1 MNVRLVGACALAL
14 SLATG
19 AAAAPPSPSMQQ
31 AQDLVAQ
38 MTLSEKASQL
48 QHDSPA
54 IPRLGI
60 AAYNWWSEGLHGV
73 ARADVA
79 TVFPQ
84 AIGLAATWDTPLVQ
98 RVGDVISTE
107 FRAKFL
113 NTVASDGSSGL
124 YRGLTVWSPNVN
136 IFRDPRW
143 GRGQETFGEDPYLT
157 SRMGVAFIQGLQ
169 GPDPNQPR
177 VSAAVKHFA
186 VHSGPEAD
194 RHKEDVKVSPRDL
207 VDTYLPAF
215 HAAVTEGRAESVMC
229 AYNAV
234 DGVPACANQRLL
246 QHTLRDQWK
255 FQGHV
260 VSDCGAVADI
270 HMDWAHR
277 HVKTPEEAVALAVR
291 AGTDLICDFGG
302 NKTAAP
308 ATTVAAVQQGLL
320 SEAELDRALHR
331 LFDIRLRL
339 GLLDV
344 GLRPRGT
351 AATSP
356 GDAALLGSGP
366 ALRPAPAGQRPF
378 AEITARDFDTPAH
391 RALNLETARR
401 SLVLLKNDGL
411 LPLKAA
417 PRRIAVIGPNAD
429 SVDALVG
436 NYNGTPSKP
445 ITLLAGLKA
454 RFPGA
459 RIDFV
464 EGTGWVA
471 PPLEDLPASSLCAD
485 AACSRAGLHF
495 ERFAN
500 LKLEG
505 APSSA
510 GLTPQAV
517 FKWGWPDAHDRQES
531 ARWTGFFRAAESGEH
546 LLRLKGN
553 RGYRIW
559 IDGERVVDLWDIAW
573 PTSTRGVTLKA
584 GQTYALR
591 VEALQTGWEGEQRLQ
606 WSRPG
611 ASDEAAVAAAREA
624 DLVVF
629 ASGLTWE
636 LEGEEMT
643 VLAPGFAGGDRTR
656 IELPAPQLRLL
667 ERLAALGR
675 PLVLVNFSG
684 SAMTFGAA
692 TQKAAAIVQAWYP
705 GGEGGQAVAELLGG
719 DFSPSGRLPLTFYR
733 SAEQLPPFKDYGM
746 QGRTYRWF
754 KGEASFP
761 FGHGLGYARFAYADV
776 KLARSRVTAGQG
788 TRLSVLLKNE
798 SSREAAEV
806 VQVYAQ
812 RPGAMAPE
820 RTLVAFRRVVLRAG
834 ESRRLSFELDAKAM
848 SVVQADGRRVV
859 DAGPVW
865 LWVGG
870 GQPVAAVTG
879 VRASGQ
885 MLKLQVTARAELP
898 AFQEKALPAMRRT
911 MNKTETNVETSE

>member
-1 MNVRLVGACALAL
+1 MN
-14 SLATG
+14 
-19 AAAAPPSPSMQQ
+19 PSMQQ
-31 AQDLVAQ
+31 AQALVAQ
-38 MTLSEKASQL
+38 MTLAEKASQL
-48 QHDSPA
+48 QHESPA

-60 AAYNWWSEGLHGV
+60 PAYNWWSEGLHGV

-98 RVGDVISTE
+98 RVGDVIGTE

-113 NTVASDGSSGL
+113 NTIGADGSSGL

-143 GRGQETFGEDPYLT
+143 GRGQETYGEDPHLT

-186 VHSGPEAD
+186 VHSGPEAN
-194 RHKEDVKVSPRDL
+194 RHREDVKVSPRDL

-234 DGVPACANQRLL
+234 DGVPACADQRLL
-246 QHTLRDQWK
+246 QHYLRDEWK

-270 HMDWAHR
+270 HMDWAHH

-320 SEAELDRALHR
+320 SEAELDRALQR
-331 LFDIRLRL
+331 LFDLRLRL
-339 GLLDV
+339 GLL
-344 GLRPRGT
+344 
-351 AATSP
+351 
-356 GDAALLGSGP
+356 
-366 ALRPAPAGQRPF
+366 APAGQRPF

-391 RALNLETARR
+391 RALNLESARR

-411 LPLKAA
+411 LPLKTP

-454 RFPGA
+454 RYPEA

-471 PPLEDLPASSLCAD
+471 PPLEDLPASCLCAD
-485 AACSRAGLHF
+485 AACSRPGLHF

-500 LKLEG
+500 TQLEG
-505 APSSA
+505 APSSTA
-510 GLTPQAV
+510 LTPQGV
-517 FKWGWPDAHDRQES
+517 FKWGWPDAYDRKES
-531 ARWTGFFRAAESGEH
+531 ARWTGFVRAGESGEH
-546 LLRLKGN
+546 LFRLKGN

-559 IDGERVVDLWDIAW
+559 IDGELVVDLWDIAW
-573 PTSTRGVTLKA
+573 PTGTRGVTLKS

-591 VEALQTGWEGEQRLQ
+591 VEALQTGWDGEQRLQ

-692 TQKAAAIVQAWYP
+692 MQKAAAIVQAWYP
-705 GGEGGQAVAELLGG
+705 GGEGGQAVAELLAG

-733 SAEQLPPFKDYGM
+733 SVEQLPPFEDYGM

-754 KGEASFP
+754 KGEVSFP
-761 FGHGLGYARFAYADV
+761 FGHGLGYARFAYAQAR
-776 KLARSRVTAGQG
+776 LARSRVTAGQG

-812 RPGAMAPE
+812 RRSALAPE
-820 RTLVAFRRVVLRAG
+820 RTLVAFRRVALRAG

-848 SVVQADGRRVV
+848 SVVQADGRRLVE
-859 DAGPVW
+859 AGPVW

-870 GQPVAAVTG
+870 GQPVAAATG

-885 MLKLQVTARAELP
+885 MLKLQVTGRAELP
-898 AFQEKALPAMRRT
+898 PF
-911 MNKTETNVETSE
+911 SERAPQGNAA

>member
-1 MNVRLVGACALAL
+1 MTTIVPLTRRRGPALALALAL
-14 SLATG
+14 SLA
-19 AAAAPPSPSMQQ
+19 AWAARAPAAAPAGSEPAASPSMQQ
-31 AQDLVAQ
+31 ARALVAR
-38 MTLSEKASQL
+38 MTLEEKASQL

-60 AAYNWWSEGLHGV
+60 PAYNWWSEGLHGV

-84 AIGLAATWDTPLVQ
+84 AIGLAATWDAPLVQ
-98 RVGDVISTE
+98 RVGDVVGTE

-113 NTVASDGSSGL
+113 DTVGADGSSGL

-143 GRGQETFGEDPYLT
+143 GRGQETYGEDPYLT

-169 GPDPNQPR
+169 GPDASRPR

-194 RHKEDVKVSPRDL
+194 RHREDVEVSPRDL

-234 DGVPACANQRLL
+234 DGVPACANRRLL
-246 QHTLRDQWK
+246 QHYLRDEWK

-270 HMDWAHR
+270 YLDWAHGYA
-277 HVKTPEEAVALAVR
+277 KTPEEAVALAVH

-302 NKTAAP
+302 NKTASP
-308 ATTVAAVQQGLL
+308 ATTVAAVRQGLL
-320 SEAELDRALHR
+320 PEAELDRALHR
-331 LFDIRLRL
+331 LFDVRLRL
-339 GLLDV
+339 GLL
-344 GLRPRGT
+344 
-351 AATSP
+351 
-356 GDAALLGSGP
+356 
-366 ALRPAPAGQRPF
+366 APADQRPF
-378 AEITARDFDTPAH
+378 PEITAHDFDTPPH
-391 RALNLETARR
+391 RALNLESARR

-411 LPLKAA
+411 LPLKAP

-429 SVDALVG
+429 RVEALVG
-436 NYNGTPSKP
+436 NYNGTPSRP

-454 RFPGA
+454 RFPGS

-464 EGTGWVA
+464 EGTGWTS
-471 PPLEDLPASSLCAD
+471 PPLEDLPHSSLCAD
-485 AACSRAGLHF
+485 AACSRAGLRF

-500 LKLEG
+500 PRLEG
-505 APSSA
+505 EPGSVAQVS
-510 GLTPQAV
+510 QAV
-517 FKWGWPDAHDRQES
+517 FKWGWPDAYDRKES
-531 ARWTGFFRAAESGEH
+531 ARWTGFLRAGESGEH
-546 LLRLKGN
+546 LLRLKGAA
-553 RGYRIW
+553 GYRIW
-559 IDGERVVDLWDIAW
+559 IDGERVVDLWDAAW
-573 PTSTRGVTLKA
+573 PTRSRGVMLEA
-584 GQTYALR
+584 GRTYALR
-591 VEALQTGWEGEQRLQ
+591 VEALQTGWSGEQRLQ

-629 ASGLTWE
+629 ASGLTAE

-643 VLAPGFAGGDRTR
+643 VQAPGFAGGDRTG
-656 IELPAPQLRLL
+656 IELPGPQLRLL
-667 ERLAALGR
+667 DRLPALGR

-684 SAMTFGAA
+684 GAMTFGNA
-692 TQKAAAIVQAWYP
+692 TRDAAAIVQAWYP
-705 GGEGGQAVAELLGG
+705 GGEGGQAVAELLAG
-719 DFSPSGRLPLTFYR
+719 DFSPSGRLPVTFYR
-733 SAEQLPPFKDYGM
+733 SVEQLPPFGDYGM
-746 QGRTYRWF
+746 PGRTYRWF

-761 FGHGLGYARFAYADV
+761 FGHGLGYARFAYSEAR
-776 KLARSRVTAGQG
+776 LARTRIAAGHG

-798 SSREAAEV
+798 SPRDAAEV
-806 VQVYAQ
+806 VQVYA
-812 RPGAMAPE
+812 RRSGSLAPE

-834 ESRRLSFELDAKAM
+834 ESRRLRFDLQAKAM

-859 DAGPVW
+859 DAGPVS

-879 VRASGQ
+879 VRAPGQ
-885 MLKLQVTARAELP
+885 ALQLQVTGHAELP
-898 AFQEKALPAMRRT
+898 PF
-911 MNKTETNVETSE
+911 

>member
-1 MNVRLVGACALAL
+1 MNGLCIGVATLALAL
-14 SLATG
+14 GSG
-19 AAAAPPSPSMQQ
+19 VAAAPLSPSMQQ
-31 AQDLVAQ
+31 ARALVAQ
-38 MTLSEKASQL
+38 MTLAEKAGQL

-54 IPRLGI
+54 IPRLRI
-60 AAYNWWSEGLHGV
+60 PAYNWWSEGLHGV

-98 RVGDVISTE
+98 RVADVVGTE
-107 FRAKFL
+107 FRAKYL
-113 NTVASDGSSGL
+113 ATVGADGSSGL

-143 GRGQETFGEDPYLT
+143 GRGQETYGEDPHLT
-157 SRMGVAFIQGLQ
+157 SRMGVAFIRGLQ
-169 GPDPNQPR
+169 GPDATRPR

-215 HAAVTEGRAESVMC
+215 HAAVTEARSESVMC

-234 DGVPACANQRLL
+234 DGVPACAHERLL
-246 QHTLRDQWK
+246 QHTLRDAWK

-270 HMDWAHR
+270 HMDWAHH

-302 NKTAAP
+302 NPTAQP
-308 ATTVAAVQQGLL
+308 ATTVAAVHKGLL

-331 LFDIRLRL
+331 LFDVRLRL
-339 GLLDV
+339 GLL
-344 GLRPRGT
+344 
-351 AATSP
+351 A
-356 GDAALLGSGP
+356 
-366 ALRPAPAGQRPF
+366 PAPQRPF

-391 RALNLETARR
+391 RALNLESARR

-411 LPLKAA
+411 LPLKTP

-454 RFPGA
+454 RYPQA
-459 RIDFV
+459 RIDVV

-471 PPLEDLPASSLCAD
+471 PPLEDLPADKLCAD
-485 AACSRAGLHF
+485 AVCSRAGLQF

-500 LKLEG
+500 TKLEG

-510 GLTPQAV
+510 ALAPQAV
-517 FKWGWPDAHDRQES
+517 FRWGWPDAHDRQES
-531 ARWTGFFRAAESGEH
+531 ARWTGFVRAGEDGEH
-546 LLRLKGN
+546 LFRLKGN

-559 IDGERVVDLWDIAW
+559 IDGELVVDLWDIAW
-573 PTSTRGVTLKA
+573 PTSTRGVMLKA
-584 GQTYALR
+584 GRTYALR

-643 VLAPGFAGGDRTR
+643 VLAPGFAGGDRTQ

-684 SAMTFGAA
+684 SPMSFGAA
-692 TQKAAAIVQAWYP
+692 TENAAIVQAWYP
-705 GGEGGQAVAELLGG
+705 GGEGGRAVAELLAG

-733 SAEQLPPFKDYGM
+733 SVEQLPPFKDYGM

-761 FGHGLGYARFAYADV
+761 FGHGLSYARFAYAQARLD
-776 KLARSRVTAGQG
+776 RSRVRAGHG
-788 TRLSVLLKNE
+788 TRLTVLLKNE
-798 SSREAAEV
+798 SPREAAEV
-806 VQVYAQ
+806 VQVYA
-812 RPGAMAPE
+812 RRSGAIAPE

-834 ESRRLSFELDAKAM
+834 ESRRLSFELDARAL

-859 DAGPVW
+859 EAGPAW

-879 VRASGQ
+879 ARASGQ
-885 MLKLQVTARAELP
+885 MLTLQVTGRAELP
-898 AFQEKALPAMRRT
+898 AFGPTRSLGRPVNESP
-911 MNKTETNVETSE
+911 

>member
-1 MNVRLVGACALAL
+1 MKRSLILAS
-14 SLATG
+14 SLAWWLASG
-19 AAAAPPSPSMQQ
+19 VAAAPASPSMQRAQ
-31 AQDLVAQ
+31 ALVAQ
-38 MTLSEKASQL
+38 MTLAEKASQL

-60 AAYNWWSEGLHGV
+60 PAYNWWSEGLHGV

-98 RVGDVISTE
+98 RVGDVIGTE

-113 NTVASDGSSGL
+113 DKVAADGSSTI

-143 GRGQETFGEDPYLT
+143 GRGQETYGEDPFLT

-169 GPDPNQPR
+169 GPDPSRPR

-234 DGVPACANQRLL
+234 DGEPACANERLL
-246 QHTLRDQWK
+246 KHYLRDEWK

-270 HMDWAHR
+270 HLDWAH
-277 HVKTPEEAVALAVR
+277 HYVKTPEEAVAVAVR

-320 SEAELDRALHR
+320 SEAELDRALYR
-331 LFDIRLRL
+331 LFDVRLRL
-339 GLLDV
+339 GLLE
-344 GLRPRGT
+344 LT
-351 AATSP
+351 
-356 GDAALLGSGP
+356 
-366 ALRPAPAGQRPF
+366 GQRAF
-378 AEITARDFDTPAH
+378 AEITSRDFDTPPH
-391 RALNLETARR
+391 RALNLESARR

-411 LPLKAA
+411 LPLKSA

-436 NYNGTPSKP
+436 NYNGTPSRP

-471 PPLEDLPASSLCAD
+471 PPLEDVPASSLCAD
-485 AACSRAGLHF
+485 AACTRAGLQL
-495 ERFAN
+495 ERFGN
-500 LKLEG
+500 TRLEG

-510 GLTPQAV
+510 ASTPQAA
-517 FKWGWPDAHDRQES
+517 FKWGWPDAYDRKES
-531 ARWTGFFRAAESGEH
+531 ARWSGFVRASESGEH
-546 LLRLKGN
+546 LFRLKGN

-559 IDGERVVDLWDIAW
+559 LDGQLVVDLWDIAW

-591 VEALQTGWEGEQRLQ
+591 VEALQTGWEGDQRLQ

-611 ASDEAAVAAAREA
+611 ANDEAALAAAREA

-643 VLAPGFAGGDRTR
+643 VLAPGFAGGDRTS
-656 IELPAPQLRLL
+656 IELPAPQLRML
-667 ERLAALGR
+667 ERLAALDR

-684 SAMTFGAA
+684 SPMTFGAA

-705 GGEGGQAVAELLGG
+705 GGEGGQAVAELLAG

-733 SAEQLPPFKDYGM
+733 SVEQLPPFKDYGM

-761 FGHGLGYARFAYADV
+761 FGHGLGYSRFTYSQPR
-776 KLARSRVTAGQG
+776 LARSRVAAGQG
-788 TRLSVLLKNE
+788 TRISVLLKNE
-798 SSREAAEV
+798 GPREAAEV
-806 VQVYAQ
+806 VQLYAQ
-812 RPGAMAPE
+812 RSGPAAPE

-834 ESRRLSFELDAKAM
+834 ESRRLSFDLDAKAT
-848 SVVQADGRRVV
+848 SVVRADGKRVV
-859 DAGPVW
+859 EAGPVS
-865 LWVGG
+865 LWIGG

-879 VRASGQ
+879 VRAPGQ
-885 MLKLQVTARAELP
+885 MLKLQVTGTAELP
-898 AFQEKALPAMRRT
+898 PF
-911 MNKTETNVETSE
+911 

>member
-1 MNVRLVGACALAL
+1 MNRLRIEACALAL
-14 SLATG
+14 SLAACM
-19 AAAAPPSPSMQQ
+19 AAAAPSSPSMSPSMEKAQ
-31 AQDLVAQ
+31 ALVAQ
-38 MTLSEKASQL
+38 MTLAEKASQL

-60 AAYNWWSEGLHGV
+60 PAYNWWSEGLHGV

-98 RVGDVISTE
+98 RVGDAVGVE

-113 NTVASDGSSGL
+113 NTVGADGSSGP

-143 GRGQETFGEDPYLT
+143 GRGQETYGEDPTLT
-157 SRMGVAFIQGLQ
+157 SRMGVAFIRGLQ
-169 GPDPNQPR
+169 GPDANHPR

-246 QHTLRDQWK
+246 QHYLRNEWK

-270 HMDWAHR
+270 HMDWAHH
-277 HVKTPEEAVALAVR
+277 HVKTPEEAVAAAVH

-320 SEAELDRALHR
+320 GEAELDRALHR
-331 LFDIRLRL
+331 LFDVRLRL
-339 GLLDV
+339 GLL
-344 GLRPRGT
+344 
-351 AATSP
+351 
-356 GDAALLGSGP
+356 
-366 ALRPAPAGQRPF
+366 APAGQRPF

-417 PRRIAVIGPNAD
+417 PRRIALIGPNAD

-436 NYNGTPSKP
+436 NYNGTPSRP
-445 ITLLAGLKA
+445 VTLLAGLKA

-471 PPLEDLPASSLCAD
+471 PPLEDLPAASLCAD
-485 AACSRAGLHF
+485 AACSQPGLNF

-500 LKLEG
+500 VKLEG
-505 APSSA
+505 TPTSA
-510 GLTPQAV
+510 SLAPQAI

-531 ARWTGFFRAAESGEH
+531 ARWTGFVRAGETGEH
-546 LLRLKGN
+546 LFRLKGN

-559 IDGERVVDLWDIAW
+559 IDGELVVDLWDIAW

-591 VEALQTGWEGEQRLQ
+591 VEALQTGWDGEQRLQ

-656 IELPAPQLRLL
+656 IELPAPQQRLL
-667 ERLAALGR
+667 ERLAALRR
-675 PLVLVNFSG
+675 PLVVVNFSG
-684 SAMTFGAA
+684 SPMAFGTA
-692 TQKAAAIVQAWYP
+692 TQTAAAIVQAWYP
-705 GGEGGQAVAELLGG
+705 GGEGGQTVAELLAG
-719 DFSPSGRLPLTFYR
+719 DFSPSGRLPLSFYR
-733 SAEQLPPFKDYGM
+733 SADSLPPFKDYGM

-754 KGEASFP
+754 KGETEFP
-761 FGHGLGYARFAYADV
+761 FGHGLGYGRFAYAQAR
-776 KLARSRVTAGQG
+776 LGRSRVAAGQG

-806 VQVYAQ
+806 VQVYA
-812 RPGAMAPE
+812 RRAGAMAPE
-820 RTLVAFRRVVLRAG
+820 RTLVAFQRVVLRAG
-834 ESRRLSFELDAKAM
+834 ESRRLSFDLHAKAM
-848 SVVQADGRRVV
+848 SVVQADGQRVV

-870 GQPVAAVTG
+870 GQPVAAATG
-879 VRASGQ
+879 VRAPGQ
-885 MLKLQVTARAELP
+885 VVKLQVTGH
-898 AFQEKALPAMRRT
+898 KALPPF
-911 MNKTETNVETSE
+911 

>member
-1 MNVRLVGACALAL
+1 MNSCCSAISAVALAL
-14 SLATG
+14 SLATC
-19 AAAAPPSPSMQQ
+19 AMAAPDLAASASMQKAQ
-31 AQDLVAQ
+31 ALVAQ
-38 MTLSEKASQL
+38 MTLAEKASQL

-60 AAYNWWSEGLHGV
+60 PAYNWWSEGLHGV
-73 ARADVA
+73 ARADAA

-98 RVGDVISTE
+98 RVGDVIGTE

-113 NTVASDGSSGL
+113 NTVGADGSSGL

-143 GRGQETFGEDPYLT
+143 GRGQETYGEDPTLT

-169 GPDPNQPR
+169 GPDPMHPR

-234 DGVPACANQRLL
+234 DGVPACADERLL
-246 QHTLRDQWK
+246 KHYLRDEWK

-270 HMDWAHR
+270 HMDWAHH
-277 HVKTPEEAVALAVR
+277 HVKTPEEAVARAVH
-291 AGTDLICDFGG
+291 AGTDLICDFGS
-302 NKTAAP
+302 NPTAAP

-331 LFDIRLRL
+331 LFDVRLRL
-339 GLLDV
+339 GLL
-344 GLRPRGT
+344 
-351 AATSP
+351 
-356 GDAALLGSGP
+356 
-366 ALRPAPAGQRPF
+366 APAGQRPF
-378 AEITARDFDTPAH
+378 SEITAQDFDTPAH
-391 RALNLETARR
+391 RALNLESARR
-401 SLVLLKNDGL
+401 SLVLLKNDGV

-454 RFPGA
+454 RFPGT
-459 RIDFV
+459 RFDVV

-485 AACSRAGLHF
+485 AACSRAGLQF

-500 LKLEG
+500 TRLEG

-510 GLTPQAV
+510 ALAPQAV
-517 FKWGWPDAHDRQES
+517 FKWGWPNAYDRQES
-531 ARWTGFFRAAESGEH
+531 ARWTGFVRAGESGEH
-546 LLRLKGN
+546 LFRLKGN

-559 IDGERVVDLWDIAW
+559 IDGELVVDLWDIAW
-573 PTSTRGVTLKA
+573 PTSTRGVMLKA
-584 GQTYALR
+584 GQTYAVR
-591 VEALQTGWEGEQRLQ
+591 VEALQTGWDGEQRLR

-611 ASDEAAVAAAREA
+611 ASDEAALAAAREA

-629 ASGLTWE
+629 AGGLTWE

-643 VLAPGFAGGDRTR
+643 VLAPGCAGGDRTR

-667 ERLAALGR
+667 DHLVALGR

-684 SAMTFGAA
+684 SPMSFGAA

-705 GGEGGQAVAELLGG
+705 GGEGGQAVAELLAG

-733 SAEQLPPFKDYGM
+733 SAEQLPPFKDYSM

-754 KGEASFP
+754 KGEAAFP
-761 FGHGLGYARFAYADV
+761 FGHGLSYARFAYAQAQ
-776 KLARSRVTAGQG
+776 LSSSRVTAGRG

-798 SSREAAEV
+798 GSREAAEV

-812 RPGAMAPE
+812 RTGAMAPE

-859 DAGPVW
+859 EPGPVQ

-870 GQPVAAVTG
+870 GQPVAAVAG
-879 VRASGQ
+879 ARAAGQ
-885 MLKLQVTARAELP
+885 MLKLQVAGRAELAP
-898 AFQEKALPAMRRT
+898 F
-911 MNKTETNVETSE
+911 

>member
-1 MNVRLVGACALAL
+1 MLPMHSRRIGAAALAL
-14 SLATG
+14 GLATCV
-19 AAAAPPSPSMQQ
+19 AAASNAAEVPPSPSMQR
-31 AQDLVAQ
+31 AKALVAQ
-38 MTLSEKASQL
+38 MTLAEKASQL

-60 AAYNWWSEGLHGV
+60 PAYNWWSEGLHGV

-84 AIGLAATWDTPLVQ
+84 AIGLAATWDAPLVK
-98 RVGDVISTE
+98 RVGDVIGTE

-113 NTVASDGSSGL
+113 DKVGADGSSGL

-143 GRGQETFGEDPYLT
+143 GRGQETYGEDPYLT

-169 GPDPNQPR
+169 GPDPDRPR
-177 VSAAVKHFA
+177 VSAAVKHLA

-234 DGVPACANQRLL
+234 DGVPACANERLL
-246 QHTLRDQWK
+246 QHYLRDEWK

-270 HMDWAHR
+270 HMDGAHH
-277 HVKTPEEAVALAVR
+277 HVRTPEEAVALAVR
-291 AGTDLICDFGG
+291 AGTDLICDFNG

-320 SEAELDRALHR
+320 SEAKLDRALHR
-331 LFDIRLRL
+331 LFDVRLRL
-339 GLLDV
+339 GLL
-344 GLRPRGT
+344 
-351 AATSP
+351 
-356 GDAALLGSGP
+356 
-366 ALRPAPAGQRPF
+366 APAGQRPF

-436 NYNGTPSKP
+436 NYNGTPSRP
-445 ITLLAGLKA
+445 ITLLGGLKA
-454 RFPGA
+454 RYPGA

-485 AACSRAGLHF
+485 AACSRAGLQF
-495 ERFAN
+495 ERFDN
-500 LKLEG
+500 VKLEG
-505 APSSA
+505 APSSSA
-510 GLTPQAV
+510 LTPQAV
-517 FKWGWPDAHDRQES
+517 FRWGWPDAYDRKES
-531 ARWTGFFRAAESGEH
+531 ARWTGFLRAGESGEH
-546 LLRLKGN
+546 LFRLKGN

-559 IDGERVVDLWDIAW
+559 IDGELVVDLWDIAW

-584 GQTYALR
+584 GQTYAVR
-591 VEALQTGWEGEQRLQ
+591 VEALQTGWEGDQRLQ

-611 ASDEAAVAAAREA
+611 ASDEAAAAAAREA

-643 VLAPGFAGGDRTR
+643 VMAPGFAGGDRTG
-656 IELPAPQLRLL
+656 IELPAPQLRMLD
-667 ERLAALGR
+667 RLAALGR

-684 SAMTFGAA
+684 SPMTFGAA

-705 GGEGGQAVAELLGG
+705 GGEGGQAVAELLAG

-761 FGHGLGYARFAYADV
+761 FGHGLSYGRFAYAD
-776 KLARSRVTAGQG
+776 ARLSSSRVTAGRG
-788 TRLSVLLKNE
+788 ARLSVLLKNE
-798 SSREAAEV
+798 GSREAAEV

-820 RTLVAFRRVVLRAG
+820 RTLVAFQRVVLRAG

-848 SVVQADGRRVV
+848 SVVRADGRRVV
-859 DAGPVW
+859 EAGPLG

-870 GQPVAAVTG
+870 GQPLAAVTG
-879 VRASGQ
+879 VRAAGQ
-885 MLKLQVTARAELP
+885 MLKLQVTGHADLP
-898 AFQEKALPAMRRT
+898 PF
-911 MNKTETNVETSE
+911 

>member
-1 MNVRLVGACALAL
+1 MNSCLIVASALAL
-14 SLATG
+14 SLATCV
-19 AAAAPPSPSMQQ
+19 AAAPLSPSMQRAQ
-31 AQDLVAQ
+31 ALVAQ
-38 MTLSEKASQL
+38 MTLAEKASQL

-60 AAYNWWSEGLHGV
+60 PAYNWWSEGLHGV

-84 AIGLAATWDTPLVQ
+84 AIGLAATWDAPLVQ

-113 NTVASDGSSGL
+113 NTVGADGSSGL

-143 GRGQETFGEDPYLT
+143 GRGQETYGEDPYLT

-169 GPDPNQPR
+169 GPDANQPR

-194 RHKEDVKVSPRDL
+194 RHREDVKVSPRDL

-234 DGVPACANQRLL
+234 DGVPACANERLL
-246 QHTLRDQWK
+246 QHYLRDEWK

-270 HMDWAHR
+270 YMDWAH
-277 HVKTPEEAVALAVR
+277 HHAKTPEEAVALAVR

-331 LFDIRLRL
+331 LFDVRLRL
-339 GLLDV
+339 GLL
-344 GLRPRGT
+344 
-351 AATSP
+351 AS
-356 GDAALLGSGP
+356 
-366 ALRPAPAGQRPF
+366 AGQRPF
-378 AEITARDFDTPAH
+378 PEITTHDFDTPAH
-391 RALNLETARR
+391 RALNLESARR
-401 SLVLLKNDGL
+401 SLVLLKNDGV
-411 LPLKAA
+411 LPLKAP

-500 LKLEG
+500 TKLEG

-510 GLTPQAV
+510 ALTPQAV
-517 FKWGWPDAHDRQES
+517 FKWGWPDAYDRKES
-531 ARWTGFFRAAESGEH
+531 ARWTGFLRAGESGKH
-546 LLRLKGN
+546 LFRLKGN

-559 IDGERVVDLWDIAW
+559 IDGELVVDLWDIAW
-573 PTSTRGVTLKA
+573 PTSTRGVMLKA

-591 VEALQTGWEGEQRLQ
+591 VEALQTGWDGEQRLQ

-643 VLAPGFAGGDRTR
+643 VLAPGFAGGDRTQ
-656 IELPAPQLRLL
+656 IELPAPQLRML
-667 ERLAALGR
+667 ERLTALGR

-684 SAMTFGAA
+684 SPMTFGAA

-705 GGEGGQAVAELLGG
+705 GGEGGQAVAELLAGE
-719 DFSPSGRLPLTFYR
+719 FSPSGRLPLTFYR
-733 SAEQLPPFKDYGM
+733 SVEQLPPFKDYGM

-754 KGEASFP
+754 KGETLFP
-761 FGHGLGYARFAYADV
+761 FGHGLSYARFAYTQA
-776 KLARSRVTAGQG
+776 KLTRSRVTAGQG
-788 TRLSVLLKNE
+788 TRLSVLLKNK

-812 RPGAMAPE
+812 RSGAMAPE

-859 DAGPVW
+859 DGGPAW

-885 MLKLQVTARAELP
+885 MLKLQVTGRAELP
-898 AFQEKALPAMRRT
+898 PFSERAPQGNAAWRAPLPGARRAP
-911 MNKTETNVETSE
+911 

>member
-1 MNVRLVGACALAL
+1 MQRALA
-14 SLATG
+14 
-19 AAAAPPSPSMQQ
+19 
-31 AQDLVAQ
+31 LVAQ
-38 MTLSEKASQL
+38 MTLAEKASQL

-60 AAYNWWSEGLHGV
+60 PAYNWWSEGLHGV

-98 RVGDVISTE
+98 RVGEAIATE

-113 NTVASDGSSGL
+113 DAVGADGSSGL

-143 GRGQETFGEDPYLT
+143 GRGQETYGEDPYLT

-169 GPDPNQPR
+169 GPDANQPR

-234 DGVPACANQRLL
+234 DGVPACASEQLL
-246 QHTLRDQWK
+246 KHYLRDEWK

-270 HMDWAHR
+270 HMEGAHR
-277 HVKTPEEAVALAVR
+277 HVKTPEEAVALAVH

-331 LFDIRLRL
+331 LFDVRLRL
-339 GLLDV
+339 GLL
-344 GLRPRGT
+344 
-351 AATSP
+351 AS
-356 GDAALLGSGP
+356 
-366 ALRPAPAGQRPF
+366 AGQRPF

-391 RALNLETARR
+391 RALNLESARR

-411 LPLKAA
+411 LPLKTP

-436 NYNGTPSKP
+436 NYNGTPSRP

-454 RFPGA
+454 RYPGA
-459 RIDFV
+459 RIDLV

-485 AACSRAGLHF
+485 AACSRAGLQF

-500 LKLEG
+500 IKLEG
-505 APSSA
+505 APSSSA
-510 GLTPQAV
+510 LTPQAV
-517 FKWGWPDAHDRQES
+517 FKWGWPGAYDRQES
-531 ARWTGFFRAAESGEH
+531 ARWSGFVRAGESGEH
-546 LLRLKGN
+546 LFRLKGN

-559 IDGERVVDLWDIAW
+559 IDGELVVDQWDIAW
-573 PTSTRGVTLKA
+573 PTSTRGVKLKA

-591 VEALQTGWEGEQRLQ
+591 VEALQTGWDGEQRLQ

-611 ASDEAAVAAAREA
+611 ASDEAAMAAAREA

-643 VLAPGFAGGDRTR
+643 VLAPGFAGGDRTE

-684 SAMTFGAA
+684 SPMSFGAV

-705 GGEGGQAVAELLGG
+705 GGEGGQAVAELLAG

-733 SAEQLPPFKDYGM
+733 SAEQLPSFKDYGM

-754 KGEASFP
+754 KGEAPFP
-761 FGHGLGYARFAYADV
+761 FGHGLGYARFSYAQAR
-776 KLARSRVTAGQG
+776 LADSRVSAGRG

-798 SSREAAEV
+798 GSREAAEV

-812 RPGAMAPE
+812 RSGDMAPE

-834 ESRRLSFELDAKAM
+834 ESRRLTFELDAKAM

-859 DAGPVW
+859 DAGPVS

-885 MLKLQVTARAELP
+885 MLKLQVTGRKELP
-898 AFQEKALPAMRRT
+898 PF
-911 MNKTETNVETSE
+911 

>member
-1 MNVRLVGACALAL
+1 MNRCRIGASALAL
-14 SLATG
+14 SLATCV
-19 AAAAPPSPSMQQ
+19 AAAPLSPSMQQ
-31 AQDLVAQ
+31 AQALVAR
-38 MTLSEKASQL
+38 MSLAEKASQL

-60 AAYNWWSEGLHGV
+60 PAYNWWSEGLHGV

-84 AIGLAATWDTPLVQ
+84 AIGLAATWDTPLVR
-98 RVGDVISTE
+98 RVGDAIGTE

-113 NTVASDGSSGL
+113 NTVGADGSSGL

-143 GRGQETFGEDPYLT
+143 GRGQETYGEDPHLT
-157 SRMGVAFIQGLQ
+157 ARMGVAFIQGLQ
-169 GPDPNQPR
+169 GPDARRPR

-234 DGVPACANQRLL
+234 DGMPACASQRLL
-246 QHTLRDQWK
+246 QHHLRDEWK

-270 HMDWAHR
+270 HMEWAHG

-331 LFDIRLRL
+331 LFDVRLRL
-339 GLLDV
+339 GLL
-344 GLRPRGT
+344 
-351 AATSP
+351 
-356 GDAALLGSGP
+356 
-366 ALRPAPAGQRPF
+366 APAGQRPF
-378 AEITARDFDTPAH
+378 SEITARDFDTPAH
-391 RALNLETARR
+391 RALNLESARR

-471 PPLEDLPASSLCAD
+471 PPLEDLPAGNLCAD
-485 AACSRAGLHF
+485 AACSRPGLHL

-500 LKLEG
+500 IRLEG

-510 GLTPQAV
+510 ALTPQVV
-517 FKWGWPDAHDRQES
+517 FRWGWPDAYERKES
-531 ARWTGFFRAAESGEH
+531 ARWSGFLRPGESGEH
-546 LLRLKGN
+546 LFRLKGN

-559 IDGERVVDLWDIAW
+559 IDGELVVDLWDIAW

-584 GQTYALR
+584 GQTYAVR

-656 IELPAPQLRLL
+656 IDLPAPQLRML

-684 SAMTFGAA
+684 SAMAFGPA
-692 TQKAAAIVQAWYP
+692 TQQAAAIVQAWYP
-705 GGEGGQAVAELLGG
+705 GGEGGLAVAELLAG

-754 KGEASFP
+754 KGEALFP
-761 FGHGLGYARFAYADV
+761 FGHGLGYARFAYAHAQ
-776 KLARSRVTAGQG
+776 LARSRVTAGRG

-798 SSREAAEV
+798 SSHEAAEV

-812 RPGAMAPE
+812 RSGAMAPE
-820 RTLVAFRRVVLRAG
+820 RTLVAFQRVVLRAG
-834 ESRRLSFELDAKAM
+834 ESRRLSFDLDAKAM
-848 SVVQADGRRVV
+848 SVVQGDGRRVV
-859 DAGPVW
+859 EAGPVW

-879 VRASGQ
+879 VRAPGQ
-885 MLKLQVTARAELP
+885 LLKLQVTGRAELP
-898 AFQEKALPAMRRT
+898 AF
-911 MNKTETNVETSE
+911 

>member
-1 MNVRLVGACALAL
+1 
-14 SLATG
+14 
-19 AAAAPPSPSMQQ
+19 MQQ
-31 AQDLVAQ
+31 ARALVAQ
-38 MTLSEKASQL
+38 MTLAEKASQL
-48 QHDSPA
+48 QHESPA
-54 IPRLGI
+54 IARLRI
-60 AAYNWWSEGLHGV
+60 PAYNWWSEGLHGV

-84 AIGLAATWDTPLVQ
+84 AIGLAATWDSPLVQ
-98 RVGDVISTE
+98 RVGEVTSTE

-113 NTVASDGSSGL
+113 NTVGADGSSAL

-143 GRGQETFGEDPYLT
+143 GRGQETYGEDPYLT

-169 GPDPNQPR
+169 GPDANQPR
-177 VSAAVKHFA
+177 VSAAVKHLA

-234 DGVPACANQRLL
+234 DGLPACANPRLL
-246 QHTLRDQWK
+246 QHYLRDEWK

-270 HMDWAHR
+270 HMEGAHR
-277 HVKTPEEAVALAVR
+277 YVKTPEEAVAAAVR
-291 AGTDLICDFGG
+291 AGTDLICDFNG

-331 LFDIRLRL
+331 LFDVRLRL
-339 GLLDV
+339 GLLGDA

-351 AATSP
+351 AATSQR
-356 GDAALLGSGP
+356 GAALLGSGP
-366 ALRPAPAGQRPF
+366 SLRPPPGPRPF
-378 AEITARDFDTPAH
+378 PEITARDFDTPAH

-401 SLVLLKNDGL
+401 SLVLLKNDGV
-411 LPLKAA
+411 LPLKGA
-417 PRRIAVIGPNAD
+417 PKRIAVIGPNAD

-454 RFPGA
+454 RFPAA
-459 RIDFV
+459 RVDFV

-471 PPLEDLPASSLCAD
+471 PPLEDLPAASLCAD
-485 AACSRAGLHF
+485 AACSRAGLQF
-495 ERFAN
+495 ERFTN
-500 LKLEG
+500 LKLDG
-505 APSSA
+505 APSAST
-510 GLTPQAV
+510 LTPQAV

-531 ARWTGFFRAAESGEH
+531 ARWTGFLRAGESGEH

-559 IDGERVVDLWDIAW
+559 LDGELVVDLWDIAW
-573 PTSTRGVTLKA
+573 PTSKRGVTLTA

-611 ASDEAAVAAAREA
+611 ANDEAALAAAREA
-624 DLVVF
+624 ELVVF

-656 IELPAPQLRLL
+656 IDLPEPQLRLL

-675 PLVLVNFSG
+675 PLVVVNFSG
-684 SAMTFGAA
+684 SPMAFGSVA
-692 TQKAAAIVQAWYP
+692 QKAAAIVQAWYP
-705 GGEGGQAVAELLGG
+705 GGEGGQAVAELLAG

-754 KGEASFP
+754 KGEAEFP
-761 FGHGLGYARFAYADV
+761 FGHGLGYTRFTYAQARLDRNGV
-776 KLARSRVTAGQG
+776 RAGQAAK
-788 TRLSVLLKNE
+788 LSVLLKNE
-798 SSREAAEV
+798 GPREAAEV

-812 RPGAMAPE
+812 RPGALAPQ

-834 ESRRLSFELDAKAM
+834 EARRVSFDVNAMAM
-848 SVVQADGRRVV
+848 SVVQADGRRMVE
-859 DAGPVW
+859 AGPAS

-870 GQPVAAVTG
+870 GQPLAAVTG
-879 VRASGQ
+879 VRPAGH
-885 MLKLQVTARAELP
+885 MLKLQVTGRAELP
-898 AFQEKALPAMRRT
+898 PFGQAVINL
-911 MNKTETNVETSE
+911 ETRE

>member
-1 MNVRLVGACALAL
+1 MSGSLTGACALAL
-14 SLATG
+14 TLATG
-19 AAAAPPSPSMQQ
+19 VAAAAPLSPSMQQ
-31 AQDLVAQ
+31 AQALVAK
-38 MTLSEKASQL
+38 MTLAEKAGQL
-48 QHDSPA
+48 QHESPA
-54 IPRLGI
+54 IARLGI
-60 AAYNWWSEGLHGV
+60 PAYNWWSEGLHGV
-73 ARADVA
+73 ARADIA

-84 AIGLAATWDTPLVQ
+84 AIGLAATWDTPLLQ
-98 RVGDVISTE
+98 RVGEVVSTE
-107 FRAKFL
+107 FRAKYL
-113 NTVASDGSSGL
+113 NTVGADGSSGL

-143 GRGQETFGEDPYLT
+143 GRGQETFGEDPHLT

-169 GPDPNQPR
+169 GPDANRPR
-177 VSAAVKHFA
+177 VSAAVKHLA

-234 DGVPACANQRLL
+234 DGVPACANERLL
-246 QHTLRDQWK
+246 KEILRDEWK

-270 HMDWAHR
+270 HMDWAH
-277 HVKTPEEAVALAVR
+277 HYVKTPEQAVAMAVR

-302 NKTAAP
+302 NKTAQP
-308 ATTVAAVQQGLL
+308 ATTVAAVQQGRL

-331 LFDIRLRL
+331 LFDVRLRL
-339 GLLDV
+339 GLL
-344 GLRPRGT
+344 
-351 AATSP
+351 
-356 GDAALLGSGP
+356 
-366 ALRPAPAGQRPF
+366 APAGQRPF
-378 AEITARDFDTPAH
+378 PEITARDFDTPAH

-471 PPLEDLPASSLCAD
+471 PPLEDLPAASLCAD
-485 AACSRAGLHF
+485 AACSRAGLNF

-510 GLTPQAV
+510 TVAPQAV
-517 FKWGWPDAHDRQES
+517 FKWGWPDAYDRQES
-531 ARWTGFFRAAESGEH
+531 ARWTGFVRATESGEH

-559 IDGERVVDLWDIAW
+559 IAGELVVDLWDIAW
-573 PTSTRGVTLKA
+573 PTSKRGVTLKA
-584 GQTYALR
+584 GQTYAVR

-611 ASDEAAVAAAREA
+611 ANDAAALATAREA
-624 DLVVF
+624 DLIVF

-656 IELPAPQLRLL
+656 IDLPAPQLQLL

-684 SAMTFGAA
+684 SPMAFGGVM
-692 TQKAAAIVQAWYP
+692 QKLPAIVQAWYP
-705 GGEGGQAVAELLGG
+705 GGEGGQAVAELLAG
-719 DFSPSGRLPLTFYR
+719 DFSPSGRLPLTFYG

-754 KGEASFP
+754 KGEAEFP
-761 FGHGLGYARFAYADV
+761 FGHGLSYARFSYTQAKVD
-776 KLARSRVTAGQG
+776 RSRVRAGQG
-788 TRLSVLLKNE
+788 AQLSVLLKNE
-798 SSREAAEV
+798 GPRDAAEV
-806 VQVYAQ
+806 VQVYA
-812 RPGAMAPE
+812 RRSGAVAPQ
-820 RTLVAFRRVVLRAG
+820 RTLVAFKRVLLRAG
-834 ESRRLSFELDAKAM
+834 ESRRLSFELDARAF

-859 DAGPVW
+859 EAGPVA

-870 GQPVAAVTG
+870 GQPVAAATAA
-879 VRASGQ
+879 RAPGQ
-885 MLKLQVTARAELP
+885 GLKLQVSGRAELP
-898 AFQEKALPAMRRT
+898 PFGPTAMNR
-911 MNKTETNVETSE
+911 ETRE

>member
-1 MNVRLVGACALAL
+1 
-14 SLATG
+14 
-19 AAAAPPSPSMQQ
+19 MQQ
-31 AQDLVAQ
+31 ARALVAQ
-38 MTLSEKASQL
+38 MTLAEKAGQL
-48 QHDSPA
+48 QHESPA
-54 IPRLGI
+54 IARLRI
-60 AAYNWWSEGLHGV
+60 PAYNWWSEGLHGV

-98 RVGDVISTE
+98 RVGEVTSTE

-113 NTVASDGSSGL
+113 NTVGTDGSSAL

-143 GRGQETFGEDPYLT
+143 GRGQETYGEDPYLT
-157 SRMGVAFIQGLQ
+157 SRMGVAYIRGLQ
-169 GPDPNQPR
+169 GPDASRPR
-177 VSAAVKHFA
+177 VSAAVKHLA

-234 DGVPACANQRLL
+234 DGLPACANPRLL
-246 QHTLRDQWK
+246 QHYLRDEWK

-270 HMDWAHR
+270 HMEGAHR
-277 HVKTPEEAVALAVR
+277 YVKTPEEAVAAAVR
-291 AGTDLICDFGG
+291 AGTDLICDFNG

-331 LFDIRLRL
+331 LFDLRLRL
-339 GLLDV
+339 GLLGDV

-351 AATSP
+351 AAASQ
-356 GDAALLGSGP
+356 GGAALLGSGP
-366 ALRPAPAGQRPF
+366 SLRPPPGRRPF
-378 AEITARDFDTPAH
+378 PEITARDFDTPAH

-401 SLVLLKNDGL
+401 SLVLLKNDGA
-411 LPLKAA
+411 LPLKGA
-417 PRRIAVIGPNAD
+417 PKRIAVIGPNAD

-459 RIDFV
+459 RVDFV

-471 PPLEDLPASSLCAD
+471 PPLEDLPAASLCAD
-485 AACSRAGLHF
+485 AACSRAGLQF

-500 LKLEG
+500 LKLDG
-505 APSSA
+505 APSAST
-510 GLTPQAV
+510 LTPQAV

-531 ARWTGFFRAAESGEH
+531 ARWTGFLRAGESGEH

-559 IDGERVVDLWDIAW
+559 LDGELVVDLWDIAW
-573 PTSTRGVTLKA
+573 PTSKRGVTLKA

-611 ASDEAAVAAAREA
+611 ANDEAALAAAREA

-656 IELPAPQLRLL
+656 IDLPEPQLRLL

-675 PLVLVNFSG
+675 PLVVVNFSG
-684 SAMTFGAA
+684 SPMAFGSVA
-692 TQKAAAIVQAWYP
+692 QKAAAIVQAWYP
-705 GGEGGQAVAELLGG
+705 GGEGGQAVAELLAG

-754 KGEASFP
+754 KGDAEFP
-761 FGHGLGYARFAYADV
+761 FGHGLGYTRFTYAQARLD
-776 KLARSRVTAGQG
+776 RNRVRAGQAAK
-788 TRLSVLLKNE
+788 LSVLLKNE
-798 SSREAAEV
+798 GPREAAEV

-812 RPGAMAPE
+812 RPGALAPQ

-834 ESRRLSFELDAKAM
+834 EARRVSFDVNAKAM

-859 DAGPVW
+859 EAGPAS

-870 GQPVAAVTG
+870 GQPLPAVTG
-879 VRASGQ
+879 VRAAGH
-885 MLKLQVTARAELP
+885 MLKLQITGRAELP
-898 AFQEKALPAMRRT
+898 PFGQAV
-911 MNKTETNVETSE
+911 MNLETRE

>member
-1 MNVRLVGACALAL
+1 
-14 SLATG
+14 
-19 AAAAPPSPSMQQ
+19 MQQ
-31 AQDLVAQ
+31 AQALVAQ
-38 MTLSEKASQL
+38 MTLAEKASQL

-60 AAYNWWSEGLHGV
+60 PAYNWWSEGLHGV

-84 AIGLAATWDTPLVQ
+84 AIALAATWDTPLVQ
-98 RVGDVISTE
+98 RVGKVIGTE

-113 NTVASDGSSGL
+113 NTVGADGSSGL

-143 GRGQETFGEDPYLT
+143 GRGQETYGEDPYLT

-169 GPDPNQPR
+169 GPDPDRPR

-186 VHSGPEAD
+186 VHSGPEAN
-194 RHKEDVKVSPRDL
+194 RHKEDVKVAPRDL

-215 HAAVTEGRAESVMC
+215 HAAVNEGRAESVMC

-234 DGVPACANQRLL
+234 DGVPACANQPLL
-246 QHTLRDQWK
+246 QHYLRDEWK

-270 HMDWAHR
+270 HLDSAH
-277 HVKTPEEAVALAVR
+277 HYVKTPGEAVAVAVR
-291 AGTDLICDFGG
+291 AGTDVICDFGG
-302 NKTAAP
+302 NKTAQS

-320 SEAELDRALHR
+320 SEPELDRALQR
-331 LFDIRLRL
+331 LFDVRLRL
-339 GLLDV
+339 GLL
-344 GLRPRGT
+344 
-351 AATSP
+351 AA
-356 GDAALLGSGP
+356 
-366 ALRPAPAGQRPF
+366 AGQRPF
-378 AEITARDFDTPAH
+378 PEITARDFDTPAH

-401 SLVLLKNDGL
+401 SLVLLKNDGV

-445 ITLLAGLKA
+445 VTLLAGLKA

-459 RIDFV
+459 RIGFV

-471 PPLEDLPASSLCAD
+471 PPLEDLPAANLCVD
-485 AACSRAGLHF
+485 AGCTLTGLNF

-500 LKLEG
+500 TRLEG

-510 GLTPQAV
+510 AIAPQAM
-517 FKWGWPDAHDRQES
+517 FKWGWPNAHDRQES
-531 ARWTGFFRAAESGEH
+531 ARWTGFLRAGESGEH

-559 IDGERVVDLWDIAW
+559 IDGELVVDLWDLAW

-584 GQTYALR
+584 GQTYAVR
-591 VEALQTGWEGEQRLQ
+591 VEALQTGWDGEQRLQ

-611 ASDEAAVAAAREA
+611 ASDEAALAAARDA

-643 VLAPGFAGGDRTR
+643 VLAPGFSGGDRTQ
-656 IELPAPQLRLL
+656 IDLPAPQRRLL

-684 SAMTFGAA
+684 SPMAFGAGI
-692 TQKAAAIVQAWYP
+692 QQAAAIVQAWYP
-705 GGEGGQAVAELLGG
+705 GGEGGQAVAELLAG
-719 DFSPSGRLPLTFYR
+719 DFSPSGRLPLTFYL
-733 SAEQLPPFKDYGM
+733 SVDQLPPFNDYGM

-754 KGEASFP
+754 KGEAEFP
-761 FGHGLGYARFAYADV
+761 FGHGLGYARFAYAQAR
-776 KLARSRVTAGQG
+776 LAHKRVPAGQG
-788 TRLSVLLKNE
+788 TQLSVLLKNE
-798 SSREAAEV
+798 GPHEAAEV
-806 VQVYAQ
+806 VQVYA
-812 RPGAMAPE
+812 RRSDALAPE
-820 RTLVAFRRVVLRAG
+820 RTLVAFKRVVLRAG
-834 ESRRLSFELDAKAM
+834 ESRRISFNLDAKAL

-859 DAGPVW
+859 EAGPMT

-870 GQPVAAVTG
+870 GQPVVAATG
-879 VRASGQ
+879 HRAPGQ
-885 MLKLQVTARAELP
+885 MLKVQVSGRADLP
-898 AFQEKALPAMRRT
+898 PF
-911 MNKTETNVETSE
+911 

>member
-1 MNVRLVGACALAL
+1 MSKRLIGASALAWAM
-14 SLATG
+14 ATG
-19 AAAAPPSPSMQQ
+19 VVAEPLTPSLQQ
-31 AQDLVAQ
+31 AQALVAQ
-38 MTLSEKASQL
+38 MTLAEKASQL

-54 IPRLGI
+54 IPRLHI
-60 AAYNWWSEGLHGV
+60 PAYNWWSEGLHGV

-84 AIGLAATWDTPLVQ
+84 AIALAATWDTPLVKQ
-98 RVGDVISTE
+98 VGDVIGTE

-113 NTVASDGSSGL
+113 NTVAADGSSGI

-143 GRGQETFGEDPYLT
+143 GRGQETYGEDPWLT

-169 GPDPNQPR
+169 GPDANQPR

-215 HAAVTEGRAESVMC
+215 HAAVTEARAESVMC

-234 DGVPACANQRLL
+234 DGVPACANERLL
-246 QHTLRDQWK
+246 KHYLRDEWK

-270 HMDWAHR
+270 HADGAHH
-277 HVKTPEEAVALAVR
+277 HVTTPEEAVAAAVR
-291 AGTDLICDFGG
+291 AGTDVICDFGS
-302 NKTAAP
+302 NKTAQP

-320 SEAELDRALHR
+320 SEAELDGALQR
-331 LFDIRLRL
+331 LFDVRLRL
-339 GLLDV
+339 GLLGDI

-351 AATSP
+351 AATSQ
-356 GDAALLGSGP
+356 GGAALLGSGP
-366 ALRPAPAGQRPF
+366 SLRPLAGQRPF
-378 AEITARDFDTPAH
+378 PEITAHDFDTPAH
-391 RALNLETARR
+391 RAVNLETARR
-401 SLVLLKNDGL
+401 SLVLLKNDGV
-411 LPLKAA
+411 LPLKAE
-417 PRRIAVIGPNAD
+417 PKRIAVIGPNAD

-445 ITLLAGLKA
+445 VTLLAGLKA
-454 RFPGA
+454 RYPGA
-459 RIDFV
+459 RIAFV

-471 PPLEDLPASSLCAD
+471 PPLEDLPAGSLCAD
-485 AACSRAGLHF
+485 AACSRAGLNF

-505 APSSA
+505 TPTSTT
-510 GLTPQAV
+510 LTPQAV
-517 FKWGWPDAHDRQES
+517 FKWGWPDAYDRQES
-531 ARWTGFFRAAESGEH
+531 ARWTGFLRAGESGAH

-559 IDGERVVDLWDIAW
+559 IDGKLVVDLWDVAW
-573 PTSTRGVTLKA
+573 PTSTRGVTLQA

-591 VEALQTGWEGEQRLQ
+591 VEALQTGWDGEQRLQ

-611 ASDEAAVAAAREA
+611 ASDEAALAAARDA

-656 IELPAPQLRLL
+656 IDLPAPQQRLL

-684 SAMTFGAA
+684 SAMAFGAA
-692 TQKAAAIVQAWYP
+692 TQQAAAIVQAWYP
-705 GGEGGQAVAELLGG
+705 GGEGGQAVAELLAG

-733 SAEQLPPFKDYGM
+733 SVEQLPPFKDYGM

-754 KGEASFP
+754 KGEAEFP
-761 FGHGLGYARFAYADV
+761 FGHGLSYARFSYAQAR
-776 KLARSRVTAGQG
+776 LARSRVRAGQG
-788 TRLSVLLKNE
+788 TQLSVLLKNE
-798 SSREAAEV
+798 GSQQAAEV
-806 VQVYAQ
+806 VQLYAQ
-812 RPGAMAPE
+812 RSGAMAPE

-834 ESRRLSFELDAKAM
+834 EARRISFALDAKAT
-848 SVVQADGRRVV
+848 SLVQADGRRVV
-859 DAGPVW
+859 EAGPVQ

-879 VRASGQ
+879 VRTAGQ
-885 MLKLQVTARAELP
+885 MLKLQVTGRAELP
-898 AFQEKALPAMRRT
+898 PF
-911 MNKTETNVETSE
+911 

>member
-1 MNVRLVGACALAL
+1 MSNVPRLPAALL
-14 SLATG
+14 SLALCTVPG
-19 AAAAPPSPSMQQ
+19 LAVGSPSLQQ
-31 AQDLVAQ
+31 AKALVAQ
-38 MTLSEKASQL
+38 MTLAEKAGQL
-48 QHDSPA
+48 QHEAPA

-60 AAYNWWSEGLHGV
+60 PAYNWWSEGLHGV
-73 ARADVA
+73 ARADFA

-84 AIGLAATWDTPLVQ
+84 AIGLAATWDAPLVK
-98 RVGDVISTE
+98 RVGEVTGTE

-113 NTVASDGSSGL
+113 NTVGADGSSGL

-143 GRGQETFGEDPYLT
+143 GRGQETYGEDPFLT
-157 SRMGVAFIQGLQ
+157 ARMGVAFIQGLQ
-169 GPDPNQPR
+169 GPDADRPR

-194 RHKEDVKVSPRDL
+194 RHREDVKVAPRDL

-234 DGVPACANQRLL
+234 DGVPACANEQLL
-246 QHTLRDQWK
+246 KQDLRDEWK

-270 HMDWAHR
+270 HMDGAHH
-277 HVKTPEEAVALAVR
+277 HVKTPEEAVAVAVR

-302 NKTAAP
+302 NKTAQP

-320 SEAELDRALHR
+320 SEAELDRALQR
-331 LFDIRLRL
+331 LFDVRLRL
-339 GLLDV
+339 GLL
-344 GLRPRGT
+344 
-351 AATSP
+351 
-356 GDAALLGSGP
+356 
-366 ALRPAPAGQRPF
+366 APAGQRPF
-378 AEITARDFDTPAH
+378 PEITARDFDTPAH

-401 SLVLLKNDGL
+401 SLVLLKNDGV
-411 LPLKAA
+411 LPLKTA

-454 RFPGA
+454 RYPDA
-459 RIDFV
+459 RIDAV

-471 PPLEDLPASSLCAD
+471 PPLEDVPAGSLCAD
-485 AACSRAGLHF
+485 AACSQAGLQF

-500 LKLEG
+500 LRLDG
-505 APSSA
+505 RPASA
-510 GLTPQAV
+510 ALTPQAV

-531 ARWTGFFRAAESGEH
+531 ARWTGFLRAGESGEH
-546 LLRLKGN
+546 LFRLKGN

-559 IDGERVVDLWDIAW
+559 IDGQLVVDLWDIAW
-573 PTSTRGVTLKA
+573 PTSTRGVALKA

-591 VEALQTGWEGEQRLQ
+591 VEALQTGWDGEQRLQ

-611 ASDEAAVAAAREA
+611 ASDEAALAAAREA
-624 DLVVF
+624 DVVVF

-656 IELPAPQLRLL
+656 IDLPAPQLRLL
-667 ERLAALGR
+667 ERLAAQGK

-684 SAMTFGAA
+684 SPMAFGAV

-705 GGEGGQAVAELLGG
+705 GGEGGQAVAELLAG

-733 SAEQLPPFKDYGM
+733 SVEQLPPFKDYGM

-754 KGEASFP
+754 KGDAEFP
-761 FGHGLGYARFAYADV
+761 FGHGLSYARFAYAEPR
-776 KLARSRVTAGQG
+776 LAAHRVRAGQG
-788 TRLSVLLKNE
+788 TRLSVLLKND
-798 SSREAAEV
+798 SAREAAEV
-806 VQVYAQ
+806 VQLYA
-812 RPGAMAPE
+812 RRSSEAAAPQ
-820 RTLVAFRRVVLRAG
+820 RTLVAFQRVVLRAG
-834 ESRRLSFELDAKAM
+834 ESRRVVFDVDAHALST
-848 SVVQADGRRVV
+848 VRADGRRVV
-859 DAGPVW
+859 EAGPVE

-870 GQPVAAVTG
+870 GQPLMAATG
-879 VRASGQ
+879 VRLPGQ
-885 MLKLQVTARAELP
+885 AVKLQVTGRAELP
-898 AFQEKALPAMRRT
+898 AFRPTT
-911 MNKTETNVETSE
+911 MTLETHE

>member
-1 MNVRLVGACALAL
+1 MNSCCIAASALAL
-14 SLATG
+14 SLATCV
-19 AAAAPPSPSMQQ
+19 AAAPVAAPVAAAPQRATSDVPLSPSMER
-31 AQDLVAQ
+31 ARALVAQ
-38 MTLSEKASQL
+38 MTLDEKASQL

-60 AAYNWWSEGLHGV
+60 PAYNWWSEGLHGV
-73 ARADVA
+73 ARAEVA

-84 AIGLAATWDTPLVQ
+84 AIGLAATWDTSLVQ

-113 NTVASDGSSGL
+113 NTVGADGSSGL

-143 GRGQETFGEDPYLT
+143 GRGQETYGEDPYLT
-157 SRMGVAFIQGLQ
+157 SRMGVAFIRGLQ
-169 GPDPNQPR
+169 GLDANKPR
-177 VSAAVKHFA
+177 VSAAVKHLA

-194 RHKEDVKVSPRDL
+194 RHREDVKVSPRDL

-234 DGVPACANQRLL
+234 DGVPACANKRLL
-246 QHTLRDQWK
+246 QHYLRDEWK

-270 HMDWAHR
+270 HMDWAHN

-320 SEAELDRALHR
+320 SAAELDRALHR
-331 LFDIRLRL
+331 LFDLRVRL
-339 GLLDV
+339 GLL
-344 GLRPRGT
+344 
-351 AATSP
+351 
-356 GDAALLGSGP
+356 
-366 ALRPAPAGQRPF
+366 APAGQRPF
-378 AEITARDFDTPAH
+378 AEIKARDFDTPAH
-391 RALNLETARR
+391 RALNLESARQ

-411 LPLKAA
+411 LPLRTPPK
-417 PRRIAVIGPNAD
+417 RIAVIGPNAD

-445 ITLLAGLKA
+445 ITLLAGLRA
-454 RFPGA
+454 RYPGA

-500 LKLEG
+500 IKLEG
-505 APSSA
+505 ASSSA
-510 GLTPQAV
+510 ALTPQAV
-517 FKWGWPDAHDRQES
+517 FKWGWPDAYDRKES
-531 ARWTGFFRAAESGEH
+531 ARWSGFLRAGETGEH
-546 LLRLKGN
+546 LFRLKGN

-559 IDGERVVDLWDIAW
+559 IDGELVVDLWDIAW
-573 PTSTRGVTLKA
+573 PTSTRGVILKA

-591 VEALQTGWEGEQRLQ
+591 VEALQTGWDGEQRLQ

-611 ASDEAAVAAAREA
+611 SSDEAAVAAAREA

-643 VLAPGFAGGDRTR
+643 VLAPGFAGGDRTQ
-656 IELPAPQLRLL
+656 IELPAPQLRML

-684 SAMTFGAA
+684 SPMTFGAA

-705 GGEGGQAVAELLGG
+705 GGEGGQAVAELLAG

-761 FGHGLGYARFAYADV
+761 FGHGLSFARFAYAQA
-776 KLARSRVTAGQG
+776 KLARSRVTAGRG

-812 RPGAMAPE
+812 RSGAMAPE

-834 ESRRLSFELDAKAM
+834 ESRRLSFELDAKAL

-859 DAGPVW
+859 AAGPAW

-870 GQPVAAVTG
+870 GQPVAALTG
-879 VRASGQ
+879 VHASGQ
-885 MLKLQVTARAELP
+885 MLQLQVTGRAELP
-898 AFQEKALPAMRRT
+898 PF
-911 MNKTETNVETSE
+911 

>member
-1 MNVRLVGACALAL
+1 MNSCCSAVPAVALALAL
-14 SLATG
+14 SLATC
-19 AAAAPPSPSMQQ
+19 ARAAPDPAASASMQE
-31 AQDLVAQ
+31 ARALVAQ
-38 MTLSEKASQL
+38 MTLAEKASQL

-60 AAYNWWSEGLHGV
+60 PAYNWWSEGLHGV

-98 RVGDVISTE
+98 GVGDAVGIE

-113 NTVASDGSSGL
+113 NTVGADGSSGL

-143 GRGQETFGEDPYLT
+143 GRGQETYGEDPTLT

-169 GPDPNQPR
+169 GPDTAHPR

-234 DGVPACANQRLL
+234 DGVPACANEKLL
-246 QHTLRDQWK
+246 KHTLRDEWK

-270 HMDWAHR
+270 HTDWAH
-277 HVKTPEEAVALAVR
+277 HYVKTPEEAVARAVH
-291 AGTDLICDFGG
+291 AGTDLICDFGS
-302 NKTAAP
+302 NPTAQP

-320 SEAELDRALHR
+320 SETEVDRALHR
-331 LFDIRLRL
+331 LFDLRLRL
-339 GLLDV
+339 GLL
-344 GLRPRGT
+344 
-351 AATSP
+351 
-356 GDAALLGSGP
+356 
-366 ALRPAPAGQRPF
+366 APAGQRPF
-378 AEITARDFDTPAH
+378 AEITAQDFDTPAH
-391 RALNLETARR
+391 RALNLESARR

-445 ITLLAGLKA
+445 VTLLAGLKA
-454 RFPGA
+454 RFPDA
-459 RIDFV
+459 RIDVV

-471 PPLEDLPASSLCAD
+471 PPLEDLPASSLCID
-485 AACSRAGLHF
+485 VTCNRAGLQF

-500 LKLEG
+500 TRLEG

-510 GLTPQAV
+510 ALAPQAV
-517 FKWGWPDAHDRQES
+517 FNWGWPNAYDRQES
-531 ARWTGFFRAAESGEH
+531 ARWTGFVRAGESGEH
-546 LLRLKGN
+546 LFRVKGN

-559 IDGERVVDLWDIAW
+559 IDGELVVDLWDIAC
-573 PTSTRGVTLKA
+573 PTSTRGVMLKA
-584 GQTYALR
+584 GQTYAVR
-591 VEALQTGWEGEQRLQ
+591 VEALQTGWDGEQRLQ
-606 WSRPG
+606 WSRPA
-611 ASDEAAVAAAREA
+611 ASDEAALAAARAA

-629 ASGLTWE
+629 AGGLTWE

-643 VLAPGFAGGDRTR
+643 VLAPGFAGGDRTS

-667 ERLAALGR
+667 DRLAALGR

-684 SAMTFGAA
+684 SPMTFGAA

-705 GGEGGQAVAELLGG
+705 GGEGGQALAELLAG

-733 SAEQLPPFKDYGM
+733 SAEQLPPFKDYSM

-754 KGEASFP
+754 KGEAAFP
-761 FGHGLGYARFAYADV
+761 FGHGLSYARFAYAQ
-776 KLARSRVTAGQG
+776 ARLSPSRVTAGRG

-798 SSREAAEV
+798 GSREAAEV
-806 VQVYAQ
+806 VQIYAQ
-812 RPGAMAPE
+812 STGAMAPE
-820 RTLVAFRRVVLRAG
+820 RTLVAFRREVLRAG

-859 DAGPVW
+859 EPGPVQ

-879 VRASGQ
+879 ARAAGQ
-885 MLKLQVTARAELP
+885 MLKLQVAGRAELAP
-898 AFQEKALPAMRRT
+898 F
-911 MNKTETNVETSE
+911 

>member
-1 MNVRLVGACALAL
+1 MSNRLIGASALAL

-19 AAAAPPSPSMQQ
+19 MVVAAPLSPSMQQ
-31 AQDLVAQ
+31 AQALVAQ
-38 MTLSEKASQL
+38 MTLAEKASQL
-48 QHDSPA
+48 QHESPA
-54 IPRLGI
+54 IPRLRI
-60 AAYNWWSEGLHGV
+60 SAYNWWSEGLHGV
-73 ARADVA
+73 ARADIA

-84 AIGLAATWDTPLVQ
+84 AIGLAATWDTPLVR

-113 NTVASDGSSGL
+113 DTVAADGSSGI

-143 GRGQETFGEDPYLT
+143 GRGQETYGEDPYLT

-169 GPDPNQPR
+169 GPDANQPR

-194 RHKEDVKVSPRDL
+194 RHKEDVKVAPRDL

-234 DGVPACANQRLL
+234 DGVPACASELL
-246 QHTLRDQWK
+246 LKHTLRDEWK
-255 FQGHV
+255 FRGHV

-270 HMDWAHR
+270 HMDWAHH

-291 AGTDLICDFGG
+291 AGTDVICDFGS
-302 NKTAAP
+302 NPTAQP

-331 LFDIRLRL
+331 LFDVRLRL
-339 GLLDV
+339 GLL
-344 GLRPRGT
+344 
-351 AATSP
+351 
-356 GDAALLGSGP
+356 
-366 ALRPAPAGQRPF
+366 APAGQRPF
-378 AEITARDFDTPAH
+378 PEITARDFDTPAH

-411 LPLKAA
+411 LPLKAE
-417 PRRIAVIGPNAD
+417 PKRIAVIGPNAD

-436 NYNGTPSKP
+436 NYNGTPSRP
-445 ITLLAGLKA
+445 VTLLAGLKA
-454 RFPGA
+454 RYPQA
-459 RIDFV
+459 RADFV

-471 PPLEDLPASSLCAD
+471 PPLEDVPAASLCAD
-485 AACSRAGLHF
+485 AACSQAGLNF

-505 APSSA
+505 SPTSSTV
-510 GLTPQAV
+510 TPQGV
-517 FKWGWPDAHDRQES
+517 FKWGWPERYDRKES
-531 ARWTGFFRAAESGEH
+531 ARWSGFLRAGETGEH
-546 LLRLKGN
+546 IFRLKGN
-553 RGYRIW
+553 NGYRIW
-559 IDGERVVDLWDIAW
+559 IDGELVVDLWDIAW
-573 PTSTRGVTLKA
+573 PTSKRGATLKA
-584 GQTYALR
+584 GQTYAVR

-611 ASDEAAVAAAREA
+611 ANDEAALAAAREA

-656 IELPAPQLRLL
+656 IELPAPQLALL

-675 PLVLVNFSG
+675 PLVVVNFSG
-684 SAMTFGAA
+684 SPMAFGAGGL
-692 TQKAAAIVQAWYP
+692 KAAAIVQAWYP
-705 GGEGGQAVAELLGG
+705 GGEGGQAVAELLAG

-733 SAEQLPPFKDYGM
+733 SADQLPPFKDYGM

-754 KGEASFP
+754 KGEAEFP
-761 FGHGLGYARFAYADV
+761 FGHGLGYARFAYAQPR
-776 KLARSRVTAGQG
+776 LSRSRVAAGQG
-788 TRLSVLLKNE
+788 TTLSVLLKNE
-798 SSREAAEV
+798 GTREAAEV

-812 RPGAMAPE
+812 RSGALAPQ
-820 RTLVAFRRVVLRAG
+820 RTLVAFQRVVLGAG
-834 ESRRLSFELDAKAM
+834 ETRRIRFDVDARAM

-859 DAGPVW
+859 EAGPVS

-879 VRASGQ
+879 VRAPGQ
-885 MLKLQVTARAELP
+885 MVKMQVTGRAMLP
-898 AFQEKALPAMRRT
+898 PFGSNAMT
-911 MNKTETNVETSE
+911 METRE

>member
-1 MNVRLVGACALAL
+1 
-14 SLATG
+14 
-19 AAAAPPSPSMQQ
+19 MQRAQ
-31 AQDLVAQ
+31 ALVAQ
-38 MTLSEKASQL
+38 MTLAEKASQL
-48 QHDSPA
+48 QHESAA

-60 AAYNWWSEGLHGV
+60 PAYNWWSEGLHGV

-98 RVGDVISTE
+98 RVGDVIGTE

-143 GRGQETFGEDPYLT
+143 GRGQETYGEDPHLT
-157 SRMGVAFIQGLQ
+157 SRMGVAFIHGLQ
-169 GPDPNQPR
+169 GPDANHPR
-177 VSAAVKHFA
+177 VSAAVKHLA

-246 QHTLRDQWK
+246 QHYLRDEWK

-270 HMDWAHR
+270 HMAGAHN

-291 AGTDLICDFGG
+291 AGTDLICDFNG
-302 NKTAAP
+302 NKTAQP

-320 SEAELDRALHR
+320 SEGELDRALHR
-331 LFDIRLRL
+331 LFDVRVRL
-339 GLLDV
+339 GLL
-344 GLRPRGT
+344 
-351 AATSP
+351 
-356 GDAALLGSGP
+356 
-366 ALRPAPAGQRPF
+366 APAGQRPF
-378 AEITARDFDTPAH
+378 AEISARDFDTPAH
-391 RALNLETARR
+391 RALNLESARR

-411 LPLKAA
+411 LPLKAP

-436 NYNGTPSKP
+436 NYNGTPSRP

-454 RFPGA
+454 RYPEA

-471 PPLEDLPASSLCAD
+471 PPLEDLPASRLCAD
-485 AACSRAGLHF
+485 AACSRAGLYF

-500 LKLEG
+500 TRLEG
-505 APSSA
+505 APGSA
-510 GLTPQAV
+510 ALTPQAV
-517 FKWGWPDAHDRQES
+517 FKWGWPDASDRQES
-531 ARWTGFFRAAESGEH
+531 ARWSGFLRAAESGEH
-546 LLRLKGN
+546 LFRLKGN

-559 IDGERVVDLWDIAW
+559 IDGELVVDLWDIAW
-573 PTSTRGVTLKA
+573 PTSTRGVTLEA
-584 GQTYALR
+584 GRTYALR
-591 VEALQTGWEGEQRLQ
+591 VEALQTGWDGEQRLQ

-611 ASDEAAVAAAREA
+611 ASDESAVATAREA

-705 GGEGGQAVAELLGG
+705 GGEGGQAVAELLAG

-761 FGHGLGYARFAYADV
+761 FGHGLGYARFAYAQAR
-776 KLARSRVTAGQG
+776 LARNHVRAGQG
-788 TRLSVLLKNE
+788 TRLSVLLKNQG
-798 SSREAAEV
+798 SREAAEV
-806 VQVYAQ
+806 VQVYA
-812 RPGAMAPE
+812 RRSGAMAPE

-834 ESRRLSFELDAKAM
+834 ESRRLSFDLDAKAM
-848 SVVQADGRRVV
+848 SVVEAGGRRVV
-859 DAGPVW
+859 HPGPAW

-885 MLKLQVTARAELP
+885 MLKLQITGRAELP
-898 AFQEKALPAMRRT
+898 PF
-911 MNKTETNVETSE
+911 

>member
-1 MNVRLVGACALAL
+1 MVTMFPLTRCRIGASALAL
-14 SLATG
+14 SLVTG
-19 AAAAPPSPSMQQ
+19 VAAAPGADVTPRAASGAPPSPSMHR
-31 AQDLVAQ
+31 AQSLVAQ
-38 MTLSEKASQL
+38 MTLAEKASQL

-60 AAYNWWSEGLHGV
+60 PAYNWWSEGLHGV

-98 RVGDVISTE
+98 RVGDVIGTE

-113 NTVASDGSSGL
+113 NTVGADGSSGL

-143 GRGQETFGEDPYLT
+143 GRGQETYGEDPTLT
-157 SRMGVAFIQGLQ
+157 SRMGVAFIRGLQ
-169 GPDPNQPR
+169 GPDANQPR
-177 VSAAVKHFA
+177 VSAAVKHLA

-234 DGVPACANQRLL
+234 DGVPACANERLL
-246 QHTLRDQWK
+246 QHTLRDAWK

-270 HMDWAHR
+270 HMEWAHH
-277 HVKTPEEAVALAVR
+277 HVKTPEEAVARAVR
-291 AGTDLICDFGG
+291 AGTDLICDFSG
-302 NKTAAP
+302 NKTAQP

-320 SEAELDRALHR
+320 GEAELDRALHR
-331 LFDIRLRL
+331 LFDVRLRL
-339 GLLDV
+339 GLL
-344 GLRPRGT
+344 
-351 AATSP
+351 
-356 GDAALLGSGP
+356 
-366 ALRPAPAGQRPF
+366 APAGQRPF

-391 RALNLETARR
+391 RALNLESARR

-411 LPLKAA
+411 LPLKVP
-417 PRRIAVIGPNAD
+417 PRRIAVVGPNAD

-436 NYNGTPSKP
+436 NYNGTPSRP

-471 PPLEDLPASSLCAD
+471 PPLDDVPAGSLCAD

-500 LKLEG
+500 TRLEG
-505 APSSA
+505 APGSA
-510 GLTPQAV
+510 ASTPQAV
-517 FKWGWPDAHDRQES
+517 FRWGWPDAHDRQES
-531 ARWTGFFRAAESGEH
+531 ARWTGFVRAGESGEH
-546 LLRLKGN
+546 LFRLKGN

-559 IDGERVVDLWDIAW
+559 LDGELVVDLWDIAW
-573 PTSTRGVTLKA
+573 PTSTRGVMLKA

-656 IELPAPQLRLL
+656 IDLPAPQLRLL
-667 ERLAALGR
+667 ERLASLGR

-684 SAMTFGAA
+684 SPMTFGEA
-692 TQKAAAIVQAWYP
+692 TRKAAAIVQAWYP
-705 GGEGGQAVAELLGG
+705 GGEGGRALAELLAG

-754 KGEASFP
+754 EGEPSFP
-761 FGHGLGYARFAYADV
+761 FGHGLGYSRFAYTQAA
-776 KLARSRVTAGQG
+776 LARSRVGAGQG

-798 SSREAAEV
+798 GSREAAEV
-806 VQVYAQ
+806 VQVYA
-812 RPGAMAPE
+812 RRSGAMAPQ
-820 RTLVAFRRVVLRAG
+820 RTLVAFQRVVLRAG

-848 SVVQADGRRVV
+848 SVVRADGRRVV
-859 DAGPVW
+859 DPGPVW

-879 VRASGQ
+879 VRAPGQRLKLNVSGQ
-885 MLKLQVTARAELP
+885 AELP
-898 AFQEKALPAMRRT
+898 PF
-911 MNKTETNVETSE
+911 

>member
-1 MNVRLVGACALAL
+1 MKICLAIGAPALAWM
-14 SLATG
+14 LATCFTTVCY
-19 AAAAPPSPSMQQ
+19 AAPVAAPPAEASRPVAPPSTSMQQ
-31 AQDLVAQ
+31 AQTLVAQ
-38 MTLSEKASQL
+38 MTLAEKASQL
-48 QHDSPA
+48 QHESRA

-60 AAYNWWSEGLHGV
+60 PAYNWWSEGLHGV
-73 ARADVA
+73 ARAGVA

-98 RVGDVISTE
+98 QVGEVVSTE

-113 NTVASDGSSGL
+113 DTIGADGSSGL

-143 GRGQETFGEDPYLT
+143 GRGQETYGEDPYLT

-169 GPDPNQPR
+169 GPDPSHPR

-234 DGVPACANQRLL
+234 DGVPACANEQLL
-246 QHTLRDQWK
+246 RHYLRDEWK

-270 HMDWAHR
+270 HMDWAH
-277 HVKTPEEAVALAVR
+277 HYVKTPEEAVAVAVR
-291 AGTDLICDFGG
+291 AGTDVICDFGA
-302 NKTAAP
+302 NKTAQP

-320 SEAELDRALHR
+320 SEAELDRALQR
-331 LFDIRLRL
+331 LFDVRLRL
-339 GLLDV
+339 GLL
-344 GLRPRGT
+344 
-351 AATSP
+351 
-356 GDAALLGSGP
+356 
-366 ALRPAPAGQRPF
+366 APAGQRPF
-378 AEITARDFDTPAH
+378 PEITARDFDTPAN

-411 LPLKAA
+411 LPLKAP

-436 NYNGTPSKP
+436 NYNGTPSRP

-471 PPLEDLPASSLCAD
+471 PPLEDLPAASLCAD
-485 AACSRAGLHF
+485 AGCTSAGLHF

-505 APSSA
+505 EPSSTA
-510 GLTPQAV
+510 LAPQAV
-517 FKWGWPDAHDRQES
+517 FKWGWPDAHDRHES
-531 ARWTGFFRAAESGEH
+531 ARWTGFLRAGESGEH
-546 LLRLKGN
+546 LFRLKGN
-553 RGYRIW
+553 HGYRIW
-559 IDGERVVDLWDIAW
+559 IDGQLVVDLWDIAW
-573 PTSTRGVTLKA
+573 PTRTRGVTLKA
-584 GQTYALR
+584 GQTYAVR

-624 DLVVF
+624 DVIVF

-656 IELPAPQLRLL
+656 IDLPDPQLRLL
-667 ERLAALGR
+667 ERLAGLGR

-684 SAMTFGAA
+684 SPMAFGAA
-692 TQKAAAIVQAWYP
+692 TQTAAAIVQAWYP
-705 GGEGGQAVAELLGG
+705 GGEGGQAIAELLAG

-733 SAEQLPPFKDYGM
+733 SVEQLPQFKDYGM

-761 FGHGLGYARFAYADV
+761 FGHGLGYARFAYSQAR
-776 KLARSRVTAGQG
+776 LARNRVSAGEG
-788 TRLSVLLKNE
+788 VVLSVLLRNE
-798 SSREAAEV
+798 GVREAAEV
-806 VQVYAQ
+806 VQVYAHASGSAAPQ
-812 RPGAMAPE
+812 RS
-820 RTLVAFRRVVLRAG
+820 LVAFKRVVLRAG
-834 ESRRLSFELDAKAM
+834 ESRRIRFDLDAKAT

-859 DAGPVW
+859 EAGPVS

-870 GQPVAAVTG
+870 GQPVPGETG
-879 VRASGQ
+879 VRAPGRMLVLHVSG
-885 MLKLQVTARAELP
+885 KAELP
-898 AFQEKALPAMRRT
+898 TF
-911 MNKTETNVETSE
+911 

>member
-1 MNVRLVGACALAL
+1 VVRRGEKPEVKRGLSVKRRCIGACALAL
-14 SLATG
+14 SLATCV
-19 AAAAPPSPSMQQ
+19 AAAPLSPSMQQ
-31 AQDLVAQ
+31 AQALVAQ
-38 MTLSEKASQL
+38 MTLAEKASQL

-60 AAYNWWSEGLHGV
+60 PAYNWWSEGLHGV

-98 RVGDVISTE
+98 RVGEVIGTE

-113 NTVASDGSSGL
+113 NTVGADGSSGL

-143 GRGQETFGEDPYLT
+143 GRGQETYGEDPYLT
-157 SRMGVAFIQGLQ
+157 ARMGVAFIQGLQ

-246 QHTLRDQWK
+246 RHTLRDEWK

-270 HMDWAHR
+270 HMDWAH
-277 HVKTPEEAVALAVR
+277 HFAKTPEEAVALAVR

-302 NKTAAP
+302 NKTSQP

-320 SEAELDRALHR
+320 SEVELDRALHR
-331 LFDIRLRL
+331 LFDVRLRL
-339 GLLDV
+339 GLL
-344 GLRPRGT
+344 
-351 AATSP
+351 
-356 GDAALLGSGP
+356 
-366 ALRPAPAGQRPF
+366 APAGQRPF

-411 LPLKAA
+411 LPLKTP

-485 AACSRAGLHF
+485 AACSRAGLRF

-500 LKLEG
+500 TQLEG

-510 GLTPQAV
+510 ALTPLAV

-531 ARWTGFFRAAESGEH
+531 ARWTGFVRATESGEH
-546 LLRLKGN
+546 LFRLKGN

-559 IDGERVVDLWDIAW
+559 IDGQLVVDLWDIAW

-591 VEALQTGWEGEQRLQ
+591 VEALQTGWDGEQRLQ

-656 IELPAPQLRLL
+656 IELPAPQLRML
-667 ERLAALGR
+667 ERLAALDR

-684 SAMTFGAA
+684 SPMTFGAA

-705 GGEGGQAVAELLGG
+705 GGEGGQALAELLAG

-733 SAEQLPPFKDYGM
+733 SVEQLPPFKDYGM

-754 KGEASFP
+754 KGDAAFP
-761 FGHGLGYARFAYADV
+761 FGHGLGYGRFAYAQ
-776 KLARSRVTAGQG
+776 ARLDRNRVAAGQG

-798 SSREAAEV
+798 SPREAAEV

-812 RPGAMAPE
+812 RSGAMAPE

-834 ESRRLSFELDAKAM
+834 ESRRLSFDLGPKAM

-859 DAGPVW
+859 EAGPVQ

-879 VRASGQ
+879 VRAPGQ
-885 MLKLQVTARAELP
+885 MLTLQVTGRA
-898 AFQEKALPAMRRT
+898 ALPPF
-911 MNKTETNVETSE
+911 

>member
-1 MNVRLVGACALAL
+1 MALALAL
-14 SLATG
+14 SLATC
-19 AAAAPPSPSMQQ
+19 AMAAPYLAASASMQKAQ
-31 AQDLVAQ
+31 ALVAQ
-38 MTLSEKASQL
+38 MTLAEKASQL

-60 AAYNWWSEGLHGV
+60 PAYNWWSEGLHGV

-98 RVGDVISTE
+98 RVGDVVGIE

-113 NTVASDGSSGL
+113 NTVGADGSSGL

-143 GRGQETFGEDPYLT
+143 GRGQETYGEDPTLT
-157 SRMGVAFIQGLQ
+157 SRMGVALIQGLQ
-169 GPDPNQPR
+169 GPDPAHPR

-234 DGVPACANQRLL
+234 DGVPACANEKLL
-246 QHTLRDQWK
+246 THTLRDEWK

-270 HMDWAHR
+270 HMDWAH
-277 HVKTPEEAVALAVR
+277 HYVKTPEEAVARAVR
-291 AGTDLICDFGG
+291 AGTDLICDFGS
-302 NKTAAP
+302 NPTAQP

-331 LFDIRLRL
+331 LFDVRLRL
-339 GLLDV
+339 GLL
-344 GLRPRGT
+344 
-351 AATSP
+351 
-356 GDAALLGSGP
+356 
-366 ALRPAPAGQRPF
+366 APAGQRPF
-378 AEITARDFDTPAH
+378 AEITAQDFDTPAH
-391 RALNLETARR
+391 RALNLESARR

-454 RFPGA
+454 RFPDA
-459 RIDFV
+459 RIDVV

-485 AACSRAGLHF
+485 AACNRAGLQF
-495 ERFAN
+495 ERFTN
-500 LKLEG
+500 TRLEG
-505 APSSA
+505 VPSSA
-510 GLTPQAV
+510 ALASQAL
-517 FKWGWPDAHDRQES
+517 FKWGWPNAYDRQES
-531 ARWTGFFRAAESGEH
+531 ARWTGFVRAGESGEH
-546 LLRLKGN
+546 LFRLKGN

-559 IDGERVVDLWDIAW
+559 IDGELVVDLWDIAW

-584 GQTYALR
+584 GQVYAVR
-591 VEALQTGWEGEQRLQ
+591 VEALQTGWDGEQRLQ

-611 ASDEAAVAAAREA
+611 ASDDAALAAAREA

-629 ASGLTWE
+629 AGGLTWE

-643 VLAPGFAGGDRTR
+643 VLAPGFAGGDRTG

-667 ERLAALGR
+667 EHLAALGR

-684 SAMTFGAA
+684 SPMTFGDA
-692 TQKAAAIVQAWYP
+692 TQRAAAIVQAWYP
-705 GGEGGQAVAELLGG
+705 GGEGGQAVAELLAG
-719 DFSPSGRLPLTFYR
+719 DFSPSARLPLTFYR
-733 SAEQLPPFKDYGM
+733 SAEQLPPFKDYSM

-754 KGEASFP
+754 KGEAAFP
-761 FGHGLGYARFAYADV
+761 FGHGLSYARFSYAQAQ
-776 KLARSRVTAGQG
+776 LSPSRVTAGRG

-798 SSREAAEV
+798 GSREAAEV

-812 RPGAMAPE
+812 RTGAMAPE

-848 SVVQADGRRVV
+848 SVVQADGQRVV
-859 DAGPVW
+859 EPGPVQ

-879 VRASGQ
+879 ARAAGQ
-885 MLKLQVTARAELP
+885 MLKLQVAGRAELAP
-898 AFQEKALPAMRRT
+898 F
-911 MNKTETNVETSE
+911 

>member
-1 MNVRLVGACALAL
+1 
-14 SLATG
+14 
-19 AAAAPPSPSMQQ
+19 MQKAQ
-31 AQDLVAQ
+31 ALVAQ
-38 MTLSEKASQL
+38 MTLAEKASQL

-60 AAYNWWSEGLHGV
+60 PAYNWWSEGLHGV

-98 RVGDVISTE
+98 RVGEVIGTE

-113 NTVASDGSSGL
+113 NTVGADGSSGL

-143 GRGQETFGEDPYLT
+143 GRGQETYGEDPTLT

-169 GPDPNQPR
+169 GPDANQPR
-177 VSAAVKHFA
+177 VAAAVKHFA

-246 QHTLRDQWK
+246 QHYLRDEWK

-270 HMDWAHR
+270 HMDWAH
-277 HVKTPEEAVALAVR
+277 HFAKTPEEAVALAVR
-291 AGTDLICDFGG
+291 AGTDLICDFGS
-302 NKTAAP
+302 NKTAQP

-320 SEAELDRALHR
+320 SEAELDRALQR
-331 LFDIRLRL
+331 LFDLRLRL
-339 GLLDV
+339 GLL
-344 GLRPRGT
+344 
-351 AATSP
+351 
-356 GDAALLGSGP
+356 
-366 ALRPAPAGQRPF
+366 APAGQRPF

-401 SLVLLKNDGL
+401 SLVLLKNDGV
-411 LPLKAA
+411 LPLKTP

-485 AACSRAGLHF
+485 AACSQAGLRF

-500 LKLEG
+500 TQLEG

-510 GLTPQAV
+510 ALTPQAV
-517 FKWGWPDAHDRQES
+517 FKWGWPDAYDRKES
-531 ARWTGFFRAAESGEH
+531 ARWTGYVRAGESGEH
-546 LLRLKGN
+546 LFRLKGN

-559 IDGERVVDLWDIAW
+559 IDGELVVDLWDIAW

-629 ASGLTWE
+629 AGGLTWE

-684 SAMTFGAA
+684 SPMTFGAA

-705 GGEGGQAVAELLGG
+705 GGEGGQAVAELLAG

-733 SAEQLPPFKDYGM
+733 SVEQLPPFKDYGM

-754 KGEASFP
+754 KGDAAFP
-761 FGHGLGYARFAYADV
+761 FGHGLGYARFAYAQAQ
-776 KLARSRVTAGQG
+776 LARPRVPAGQG

-806 VQVYAQ
+806 VQVYA
-812 RPGAMAPE
+812 RRSGAMAPE

-834 ESRRLSFELDAKAM
+834 ESRRLSFDLDAKAM

-859 DAGPVW
+859 EPGPVW

-870 GQPVAAVTG
+870 GQPVPAVTG
-879 VRASGQ
+879 VRAAGQ
-885 MLKLQVTARAELP
+885 MLKLQVTGRAELP
-898 AFQEKALPAMRRT
+898 PF
-911 MNKTETNVETSE
+911 

>member
-1 MNVRLVGACALAL
+1 MMAEDNHADRQAQGRHGEDGFLCPRASVPAFRRRLHALAGAL
-14 SLATG
+14 FVSMATG
-19 AAAAPPSPSMQQ
+19 VAAAPLSPSMQQ
-31 AQDLVAQ
+31 AQALVAQ
-38 MTLSEKASQL
+38 MTLAEKASQL
-48 QHDSPA
+48 QHESPA

-60 AAYNWWSEGLHGV
+60 PAYNWWSEGLHGV
-73 ARADVA
+73 ARADIA

-84 AIGLAATWDTPLVQ
+84 AIGLAATWDAPMVK
-98 RVGDVISTE
+98 RVGEVTGTE

-113 NTVASDGSSGL
+113 NTVGADGSSGL

-143 GRGQETFGEDPYLT
+143 GRGQETYGEDPYLT

-169 GPDPNQPR
+169 GPDASQPR

-194 RHKEDVKVSPRDL
+194 RHREDVKVAPRDL

-234 DGVPACANQRLL
+234 DGVPACANEQLL
-246 QHTLRDQWK
+246 KHYLRDQWK

-270 HMDWAHR
+270 HMDSAH
-277 HVKTPEEAVALAVR
+277 HYVKTPEAAVAAAVH
-291 AGTDLICDFGG
+291 AGTDVICDFGS
-302 NKTAAP
+302 NKTAQP

-320 SEAELDRALHR
+320 SEAELDRALSR
-331 LFDIRLRL
+331 LFDVRLRL
-339 GLLDV
+339 GLL
-344 GLRPRGT
+344 
-351 AATSP
+351 
-356 GDAALLGSGP
+356 
-366 ALRPAPAGQRPF
+366 APAGQRPF
-378 AEITARDFDTPAH
+378 PQITAHDFDTPAH
-391 RALNLETARR
+391 RALNLEAARR
-401 SLVLLKNDGL
+401 SLVLLKNDGV
-411 LPLKAA
+411 LPLKSA
-417 PRRIAVIGPNAD
+417 PKRIAVIGPNAD

-436 NYNGTPSKP
+436 NYNGTPSQP

-454 RFPGA
+454 RYPQA

-464 EGTGWVA
+464 QGTGWVA
-471 PPLEDLPASSLCAD
+471 PPLEDLPAANLCVD
-485 AACSRAGLHF
+485 AGCAQAGLQF

-505 APSSA
+505 APSSTA
-510 GLTPQAV
+510 VTPQAV
-517 FKWGWPDAHDRQES
+517 FKWGWPDAYDRQES
-531 ARWTGFFRAAESGEH
+531 ARWSGFLRASESGEH
-546 LLRLKGN
+546 LFRLKGN

-559 IDGERVVDLWDIAW
+559 IDGELVVDLWDIAW
-573 PTSTRGVTLKA
+573 PTSSRGVTLKA
-584 GQTYALR
+584 GQTYAVR
-591 VEALQTGWEGEQRLQ
+591 VEALQTGWDGEQRLQ

-611 ASDEAAVAAAREA
+611 ASDEAALAAAREA

-656 IELPAPQLRLL
+656 IDLPAPQLRVL

-684 SAMTFGAA
+684 SPMSLGAA
-692 TQKAAAIVQAWYP
+692 TQQAAAIVQAWYP
-705 GGEGGQAVAELLGG
+705 GGEGGQAVAELLAG

-733 SAEQLPPFKDYGM
+733 SVDQLPPFKDYGM

-754 KGEASFP
+754 KGDAEFP
-761 FGHGLGYARFAYADV
+761 FGHGLGYARFAYTQARLD
-776 KLARSRVTAGQG
+776 RSRVPAGQG
-788 TRLSVLLKNE
+788 VRLSVLLKNE
-798 SSREAAEV
+798 SPRDAAEV
-806 VQVYAQ
+806 VQVYAS
-812 RPGAMAPE
+812 RPGSAAPQ
-820 RTLVAFRRVVLRAG
+820 RTLVAFRRVVLGAG
-834 ESRRLSFELDAKAM
+834 ESRRLSFELGAAAL
-848 SVVQADGRRVV
+848 SVVQADGRRTVQ
-859 DAGPVW
+859 AGPAS

-870 GQPVAAVTG
+870 GQPVAAATG
-879 VRASGQ
+879 VRAPGQ
-885 MLKLQVTARAELP
+885 MLKLQVTGRAELP
-898 AFQEKALPAMRRT
+898 AFAPASK
-911 MNKTETNVETSE
+911 NLETSE